1 MFYMQTKKYIEE
13 FTKVWMGCSTEFPYL
28 DPVYSHK
35 DKLSCEARL
44 EKFFKKI
51 KKNKDKK
58 LKQDVNNSGPA
69 KSIFPEIRTFFKS
82 TFGFEDNH
90 LNIIFSDSYRE
101 ATKKFIETGQRF
113 DPNLDME
120 DILQAS
126 RNVWIINSIQSMMGM
141 PVKLT
146 SSIFAYSM
154 LYPYTD
160 NYLDNPDTTSESKI
174 TFCKR
179 FQQRIKGKRIIP
191 KNNNEKNI
199 FDLIGMIEEEYD
211 RKRYPKVYES
221 LLAIHR
227 GQTNSIRL
235 LDNSNSLSEIDI
247 LKICIEKGGASV
259 LADGYLV
266 SGSLTKSQE
275 RFLFGF
281 GAYLQMADDIQDTDK
296 DSGAGLLTP
305 FSQASI
311 HSLLDKYVSRTF
323 NFGIKIMDLINC
335 FKGSNL
341 DCLKS
346 LIEKSTRK
354 LLVESIGLND
364 KFYSKSFLTKIEEYS
379 PFRFSYLKKRK
390 ISSANKDLFA
400 EVIKESMLASG

>member
-1 MFYMQTKKYIEE
+1 MQIKKYIEE
-13 FTKVWMGCSTEFPYL
+13 FTKVWKECSTEFPPPGPAFSYR
-28 DPVYSHK
+28 
-35 DKLSCEARL
+35 DKLSHEARL
-44 EKFFKKI
+44 EKFLKKI
-51 KKNKDKK
+51 KKNKNKK
-58 LKQDVNNSGPA
+58 LKPGVNNSGPD

-82 TFGFEDNH
+82 IFGFEDNH

-101 ATKKFIETGQRF
+101 ATKEFIETGQRF

-146 SSIFAYSM
+146 PSIFAYSM

-160 NYLDNPDTTSESKI
+160 NYLDNPDTNSENKV
-174 TFCKR
+174 TFCKS

-199 FDLIGMIEEEYD
+199 FELIGIIEEEYN
-211 RKRYPKVYES
+211 REGYPKVYES
-221 LLAIHR
+221 LLAVHR

-235 LDNSNSLSEIDI
+235 LDNSNSLSETDV

-305 FSQASI
+305 FSQASM
-311 HSLLDKYVSRTF
+311 HSLLDKYISRTY
-323 NFGIKIMDLINC
+323 NFGIRIMDLINC
-335 FKGSNL
+335 FKGSDL

-346 LIEKSTRK
+346 LIENSTGK
-354 LLVESIGLND
+354 LLIESVGLND
-364 KFYSKSFLTKIEEYS
+364 KFYSKSFLTEIEGYS

-390 ISSANKDLFA
+390 SSSPNKDLFV
-400 EVIKESMLASG
+400 EVIKESILAGG

>member
-1 MFYMQTKKYIEE
+1 MQTKKYIEE
-13 FTKVWMGCSTEFPYL
+13 FTKVWMRCGTEFPSL
-28 DPVYSHK
+28 DPAYSYR

-44 EKFFKKI
+44 EEFLKKI
-51 KKNKDKK
+51 RRNKNKK
-58 LKQDVNNSGPA
+58 LKQDGKNSGPA

-82 TFGFEDNH
+82 TFGFEDSH
-90 LNIIFSDSYRE
+90 LNIIFSDSYRK
-101 ATKKFIETGQRF
+101 ATKEFIETGQRF

-146 SSIFAYSM
+146 PSIFAYSM

-160 NYLDNPDTTSESKI
+160 NYLDDPDATSESKV

-199 FDLIGMIEEEYD
+199 FELIGMIEEEYD
-211 RKRYPKVYES
+211 RKRYPEVYES
-221 LLAIHR
+221 LLAIHS

-235 LDNSNSLSEIDI
+235 LDNSNSLSETDI

-296 DSGAGLLTP
+296 DSEAGLLTP
-305 FSQASI
+305 FSQASM

-335 FKGSNL
+335 FKGSDL
-341 DCLKS
+341 ECLKS
-346 LIEKSTRK
+346 LIERSTSK
-354 LLVESIGLND
+354 LLIESVGLND
-364 KFYSKSFLTKIEEYS
+364 KFYSKSFLTEIEEYS

-390 ISSANKDLFA
+390 SPSSNKDLFA
-400 EVIKESMLASG
+400 EVIKESILASD